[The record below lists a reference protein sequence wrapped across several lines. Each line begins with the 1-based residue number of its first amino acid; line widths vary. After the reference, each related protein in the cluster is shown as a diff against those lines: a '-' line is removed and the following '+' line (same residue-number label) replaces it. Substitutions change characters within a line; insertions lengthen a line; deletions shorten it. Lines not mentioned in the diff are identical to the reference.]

1 MPKYKADGKKQVA
14 GSLPDKAYDKMST
27 VTPFKLSKSPSYIIA
42 TTAVSN
48 LGLWLDSSASFAAKA
63 SAEGGSLL
71 YSGSSGYSEFTF
83 VAGQQLNLH
92 PLALS
97 GSAAD
102 VAKIKF
108 IYKSGL
114 ATGGF

>member
-1 MPKYKADGKKQVA
+1 MSKYVADGKKQKP
-14 GSLPDKAYDKMST
+14 GSLPDKAYDRMSKI
-27 VTPFKLSKSPSYIIA
+27 TPFKLSKSPNYIVA

-48 LGLWLDSSASFAAKA
+48 LGLWLDSSASFASKA
-63 SAEGGSLL
+63 ATEGGPT
-71 YSGSSGYSEFTF
+71 YSGSSGYTEFTF

-102 VAKIKF
+102 CGKIQF
-108 IYKSGL
+108 VYKSGL
-114 ATGGF
+114 STGGF